1 MLVSLKWLNTYVNLP
16 TNIDVDQFAETLT
29 MASAEV
35 DAVIK
40 IGKEWDPSLVITA
53 EIVSIDKHPNADRL
67 RLATVN
73 YGAEDNQ
80 QVVCGAP
87 NLSIGQKVAFGREGS
102 ELTNPQTGKKQ
113 KLKANKI
120 RGITSAGMI
129 LSEAE
134 LGISDSHD
142 GIIELAA
149 NTPIGLPL
157 QDHLGD
163 TILDIHIWP
172 NRPDM
177 MSMIGIAREVSA
189 ILNNTI
195 QHPLKYD
202 LETSANNNQ
211 KIKVV
216 IENEDLCSRYIA
228 TIIKNVSVGP
238 SPEWLQERLKS
249 IGQRPIN
256 NVVDITNY
264 VMFELGQPLH
274 AFDLDKINGNI
285 TVRPAHQ
292 NEPLQTLDDL
302 DRTLTPEMLV
312 IADDSQPIAL
322 AGVMGGKNTEV
333 TESTTNILLEAA
345 RFDPVSVRRTSNKL
359 TLRSEA
365 SSRFER
371 GLSSHLALDATKR
384 AIQLFVEITGAT
396 PPDSY
401 VDMHPAPNENH
412 EIQLTRARVDTLIG
426 FHISTTEIT
435 SILENLGFAVKSTL
449 INDTDELFIVR
460 APWWRTDITI
470 PDDVI
475 EEIVRLAG
483 YDRLP
488 ESTISGQIPTWEP
501 NNKLV
506 LREELRDSLVK
517 MGWQEI
523 ITYSLTTEEVL
534 EKILPPDELASIDF
548 FRLKNTLSS
557 DREILRPTLR
567 HSILETIERNIRL
580 GASNIAIF
588 EIASVYLSQKDDPLP
603 DEKALATGA
612 ISGFE
617 INRWSQPT
625 TKPLDFFDAKGT
637 VENLL
642 ENLDIEAN
650 YEHSEIFGF
659 VTGRTAKIVINDTII
674 GFIGEVSSETLSQFG
689 ISQPTI
695 LFELELENLLNHLTL
710 QKEFLP
716 ISKFPSVQQDLSLLV
731 PHSISVGQVQT
742 IFKNSRLVSSAEP
755 FDVYTGDGIEKEYR
769 AIALNINYQS
779 MERTLSKEDVEKEQ
793 TKILAQLKKLY
804 DIRPRF

>member
-1 MLVSLKWLNTYVNLP
+1 MLVSLKWLNTYVTLP
-16 TNIDVDQFAETLT
+16 TNLDVDKFAETLT

-40 IGKEWDPSLVITA
+40 IGQEWDPSLVVTA

-134 LGISDSHD
+134 LGISDNHD
-142 GIIELAA
+142 GIIELATD
-149 NTPIGLPL
+149 TPIGLPL

-177 MSMIGIAREVSA
+177 MSMVGIAREISA

-195 QHPLKYD
+195 QHPLKYN
-202 LETSANNNQ
+202 LEASDNNQ
-211 KIKVV
+211 KIKVLV
-216 IENEDLCSRYIA
+216 ENENLCSRYIA

-238 SPEWLQERLKS
+238 SPGWLQERLQS

-274 AFDLDKINGNI
+274 AFDLDKIDGNI
-285 TVRPAHQ
+285 TVRSAHKD
-292 NEPLQTLDDL
+292 EPLQTLDNL
-302 DRTLTPEMLV
+302 ERTLTPEMLV

-333 TESTTNILLEAA
+333 TETTTNILLEAA
-345 RFDPVSVRRTSNKL
+345 RFDPVSIRRTSNKL
-359 TLRSEA
+359 ALRSEA

-371 GLSSHLALDATKR
+371 GLSSHLALDATQR
-384 AIQLFVEITGAT
+384 AIQLFIEVTGAT
-396 PPDSY
+396 PPDNY
-401 VDMHPAPNENH
+401 VDIHPIPNENH
-412 EIQLTRARVDTLIG
+412 EIQLARTRIDTLIG
-426 FHISTTEIT
+426 FYIPTTEVI
-435 SILENLGFAVKSTL
+435 SILENLGFSVKSTT
-449 INDTDELFIVR
+449 INGGDELFTVQ

-470 PDDVI
+470 PDDII

-488 ESTISGQIPTWEP
+488 ESTISGQIPAWEP
-501 NNKLV
+501 NNELV
-506 LREELRDSLVK
+506 FREEVRDSLVK
-517 MGWQEI
+517 LGWQEV
-523 ITYSLTTEEVL
+523 ITYSLTTKEVL
-534 EKILPPDELASIDF
+534 QKVLPPEEIEGFDF

-580 GASNIAIF
+580 GANNIAIF
-588 EIASVYLSQKDDPLP
+588 EIASVYLSQKNNSLP
-603 DEKALATGA
+603 EEKSLLTGA

-617 INRWSQPT
+617 INRWGQPT
-625 TKPLDFFDAKGT
+625 SKPLDFFDAKGT

-642 ENLDIEAN
+642 ENFDTKAN
-650 YEHSEIFGF
+650 YEHSEMFGF
-659 VTGRTAKIVINDTII
+659 ITGRTASILVNNTPI
-674 GFIGEVSSETLSQFG
+674 GFIGELSLDTLTQFG

-695 LFELELENLLNHLTL
+695 LFELELEILLNQLKL

-731 PHSISVGQVQT
+731 PYSVSVGEVQNV
-742 IFKNSRLVSSAEP
+742 FENSIIVSSAEP
-755 FDVYTGDGIEKEYR
+755 FDVYTGDGVADDCR
-769 AIALNINYQS
+769 AVAININYQS

-793 TKILAQLKKLY
+793 QKILKQLKKLY
-804 DIRPRF
+804 DIHPRF

>member
-1 MLVSLKWLNTYVNLP
+1 MLVSLKWLNTYVALP
-16 TNIDVDQFAETLT
+16 ENIDIEKFAETLT

-35 DAVIK
+35 DAVIN
-40 IGKEWDPSLVITA
+40 IGKNWDSSLVVTA
-53 EIVSIDKHPNADRL
+53 EIISIEEHPNADRL

-73 YGAEDNQ
+73 HGAKDHQ

-87 NLSIGQKVAFGREGS
+87 NLEIGQKVAFGREGS
-102 ELTNPQTGKKQ
+102 ELTNPQTGKRQ
-113 KLKANKI
+113 KLKSNKI
-120 RGITSAGMI
+120 RGVASAGMI

-134 LGISDSHD
+134 LGISENHN
-142 GIIELAA
+142 GIIELSPD
-149 NTPIGLPL
+149 TPVGLPL
-157 QDHLGD
+157 QEYLGD
-163 TILDIHIWP
+163 TIFDIHIWP

-189 ILNNTI
+189 ILNNKI

-202 LETSANNNQ
+202 LNVSDNKNQ
-211 KIKVV
+211 AINVQ
-216 IENEDLCSRYIA
+216 INDENLCSRYIA
-228 TIIKNVSVGP
+228 TIINNVSVGT

-285 TVRPAHQ
+285 IIRSAHKD
-292 NEPLQTLDDL
+292 ESLQTLDNL
-302 DRTLTPEMLV
+302 SRTLTPEMLV
-312 IADDSQPIAL
+312 ISDSDQPIAL

-345 RFDPVSVRRTSNKL
+345 RFDPVSIRRTSSKL
-359 TLRSEA
+359 SLRSEA

-371 GLSSHLALDATKR
+371 GLSSHLALDATER
-384 AIQLFVEITGAT
+384 AIQLFLEITGAT

-401 VDMHPAPNENH
+401 VDVHPVASQNH
-412 EIQLTRARVDTLIG
+412 EIQLTRIRTDTLIG
-426 FHISTTEIT
+426 FHIPTTEII
-435 SILENLGFAVKSTL
+435 SILENLGFSIEVTT
-449 INDTDELFIVR
+449 INNIDESFTVR
-460 APWWRTDITI
+460 APWWRTDIAI
-470 PDDVI
+470 PDDII

-488 ESTISGQIPTWEP
+488 ESTISGQIPAWEP
-501 NNKLV
+501 NNELV
-506 LREELRDSLVK
+506 LREDVRDSMVK
-517 MGWQEI
+517 MGWQEV
-523 ITYSLTTEEVL
+523 ITYSLTTEKVL
-534 EKILPPDELASIDF
+534 QKILSPNEMANLDL

-567 HSILETIERNIRL
+567 HSILETIERNIRI
-580 GASNIAIF
+580 GTNNIAIF
-588 EIASVYLSQKDDPLP
+588 EAASVYLSQKNNSLPEEKPLI
-603 DEKALATGA
+603 TGA

-617 INRWSQPT
+617 INRWGQPT

-642 ENLDIEAN
+642 ENFDTKAT

-659 VTGRTAKIVINDTII
+659 ITGRTAKIIINETII
-674 GFIGEVSSETLSQFG
+674 GFIGEVSLDTLSQFG

-695 LFELELENLLNHLTL
+695 LFELELKTLLNQLTL
-710 QKEFLP
+710 QKEILP

-731 PHSISVGQVQT
+731 PDSISVGEVQT
-742 IFKNSRLVSSAEP
+742 VFKNSRLVSNAEP
-755 FDVYTGDGIEKEYR
+755 FDVYRGDGIEKDYR

-779 MERTLSKEDVEKEQ
+779 MERTLSREDVEKEQ
-793 TKILAQLKKLY
+793 QKILAQLKKLY
-804 DIRPRF
+804 GIRPRF